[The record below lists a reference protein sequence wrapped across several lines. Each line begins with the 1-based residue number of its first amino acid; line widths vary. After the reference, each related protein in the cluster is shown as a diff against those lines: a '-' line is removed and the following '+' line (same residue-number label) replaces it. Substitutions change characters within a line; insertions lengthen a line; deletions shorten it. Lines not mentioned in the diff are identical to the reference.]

1 MKRVYIISCF
11 DEYKSRNKFVE
22 EFFVKKGYEVRTF
35 ISDFHHQKKQYI
47 QNVPRKNVELI
58 HTTAYSKNLSF
69 ARIRNHY
76 VFAKNI
82 EKIVKKEKPDIVYA
96 NIPPNFVAWY
106 LGKCRKNNLITNLV
120 FDVYDMWPET
130 MTFGKSSIILKL
142 PFSLWRM
149 VRNKHINAA
158 DINITA
164 CKLHEDILKTQGIKK
179 LHTIHL
185 LKDRNMPNDRIPQSY
200 DMSEVKLCYLGTV
213 NNIIDI
219 ETICKVIKELE
230 KEKKVNL
237 VFIGSGE
244 SKDIFLEKV
253 KQAGAT
259 VIDYGMIYD
268 DFEKEKLLLT
278 CHFGLNIM
286 KPQVC
291 VGVTLKSLEYFSC
304 GLPVINS
311 IPRDTENFVNE
322 YQAGFNVS
330 NGIGNIGKMIN
341 DITSEKLY
349 QMKTNTLKMFKE
361 NFSVEHFYSEFNSLI
376 QL

>member
-58 HTTAYSKNLSF
+58 HTTAYSKNFSF

-106 LGKCRKNNLITNLV
+106 LGKCRKKNVITNLI

-185 LKDRNMPNDRIPQSY
+185 LKDRNMPINCIPQSY

-259 VIDYGMIYD
+259 VTDYGMIYD
-268 DFEKEKLLLT
+268 DVEKEKLLLT

>member
-1 MKRVYIISCF
+1 MKKLYIISCF
-11 DEYKSRNKFVE
+11 DEYNSRNKFVE
-22 EFFVKKGYEVRTF
+22 EFFVKKGYKVRTF
-35 ISDFHHQKKQYI
+35 MSDFHHQKKQYI
-47 QNVPRKNVELI
+47 QKIPRENVELI
-58 HTTAYSKNLSF
+58 HTTAYSKNFSF

-106 LGKCRKNNLITNLV
+106 LGKCRKKNVITNLI

-185 LKDRNMPNDRIPQSY
+185 LKDRNMPINCIPQSY

-259 VIDYGMIYD
+259 VTDYGMIYD
-268 DFEKEKLLLT
+268 DVEKEKLLLT

-311 IPRDTENFVNE
+311 IPCDTENFVNE

>member
-1 MKRVYIISCF
+1 MKKLYIISCF
-11 DEYKSRNKFVE
+11 DEYNSRNKFVE
-22 EFFVKKGYEVRTF
+22 EFFAKKGYEVRTF
-35 ISDFHHQKKQYI
+35 MSDFHHQKKQYI
-47 QNVPRKNVELI
+47 QKVPRENVELI
-58 HTTAYSKNLSF
+58 HTTAYSKNFSF

-106 LGKCRKNNLITNLV
+106 LGKCRKKNVITNLI

-185 LKDRNMPNDRIPQSY
+185 LKDRNMPINCIPQSY

-219 ETICKVIKELE
+219 EIICKVIKELE

-237 VFIGSGE
+237 IFIGSGE
-244 SKDIFLEKV
+244 SKGIFLEKV

-259 VIDYGMIYD
+259 VTDYGMIYD
-268 DFEKEKLLLT
+268 DVEKEKLLLT

-349 QMKTNTLKMFKE
+349 QMKTKTLKMFKE

>member
-47 QNVPRKNVELI
+47 QKVPRENVELI
-58 HTTAYSKNLSF
+58 HTTAYSKNFSF
-69 ARIRNHY
+69 ARILNHY

-106 LGKCRKNNLITNLV
+106 LGKCRKKNVITNLI

-185 LKDRNMPNDRIPQSY
+185 LKDRNMPNARIPQSY

-259 VIDYGMIYD
+259 VTDYGMIYD
-268 DFEKEKLLLT
+268 DVEKEKLLLT

-311 IPRDTENFVNE
+311 IPCDTENLVNE
-322 YQAGFNVS
+322 YQTGFNVS

-361 NFSVEHFYSEFNSLI
+361 NFSVEHFYSEFNFLI